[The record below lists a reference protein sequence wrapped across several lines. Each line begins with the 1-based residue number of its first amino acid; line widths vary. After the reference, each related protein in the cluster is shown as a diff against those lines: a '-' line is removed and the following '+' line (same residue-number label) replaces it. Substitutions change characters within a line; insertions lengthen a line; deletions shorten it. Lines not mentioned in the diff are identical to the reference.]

1 MVNLSEKQ
9 RIVSVISSDVALT
22 PKPIVLKKSESRLS
36 EGLVRCESFFVSLEI
51 FYVKKKLINSFCKKE
66 QKLIYLF

>member
-9 RIVSVISSDVALT
+9 RIVSVISSDVALR

-36 EGLVRCESFFVSLEI
+36 EGLVRCESFFCKFRNILCKEEI
-51 FYVKKKLINSFCKKE
+51 NKFIL
-66 QKLIYLF
+66 